1 MARTLASSLLAQSIG
16 PSPAWSA
23 CARTGSSLRGGTRQG
38 RSAPLRDRLRRP
50 LTEPAATGAD
60 LHQRRAAARHTF
72 GGRTTRA
79 HTVSIRASETGQS
92 NYRIVRS
99 GTQGEASAAGHT
111 GVAPGRPPPSAS
123 AFPAGRCTHLPPRPG
138 CSGHIQAV
146 PAAGRVTPHR
156 PTALFTMWGAYRP
169 SPFPPGLG
177 GGRHA
182 EGGPPGSVLSPGG
195 PSSKVWPSAL
205 RGSAYGRRAT
215 YRPCRSP
222 VQAGLSYEL
231 RCGGLR
237 PGLAHVGSGRKS
249 G

>member
-1 MARTLASSLLAQSIG
+1 VPRLLGSATGRGCEAGTLASSLLAQSIG

-38 RSAPLRDRLRRP
+38 RSAPLRGRLRRP

-79 HTVSIRASETGQS
+79 HTASIQPSETSQS

-123 AFPAGRCTHLPPRPG
+123 AFPAGRCTHLTSPARVQRPHQDLRPHPSRASNLA
-138 CSGHIQAV
+138 CNAPQADSALHHV
-146 PAAGRVTPHR
+146 GGIPAVAI
-156 PTALFTMWGAYRP
+156 
-169 SPFPPGLG
+169 PPGLG

-205 RGSAYGRRAT
+205 RGRPMGGGPLTVRAGRRS
-215 YRPCRSP
+215 R
-222 VQAGLSYEL
+222 QA
-231 RCGGLR
+231 
-237 PGLAHVGSGRKS
+237 
-249 G
+249 

>member
-1 MARTLASSLLAQSIG
+1 MAGTLASSLLAQSIG

-38 RSAPLRDRLRRP
+38 RSAPLRGRLRRP

-99 GTQGEASAAGHT
+99 GTQGEASAAGHI

-146 PAAGRVTPHR
+146 PATLACNAPQADGALPMWDMPAVAITPRV
-156 PTALFTMWGAYRP
+156 
-169 SPFPPGLG
+169 
-177 GGRHA
+177 
-182 EGGPPGSVLSPGG
+182 
-195 PSSKVWPSAL
+195 
-205 RGSAYGRRAT
+205 GRRAAF
-215 YRPCRSP
+215 RAGRRSRQKDNP
-222 VQAGLSYEL
+222 S
-231 RCGGLR
+231 
-237 PGLAHVGSGRKS
+237 P
-249 G
+249 

>member
-1 MARTLASSLLAQSIG
+1 MAGTLASSLLAQSIG

-38 RSAPLRDRLRRP
+38 HSAPLRDRLRRP
-50 LTEPAATGAD
+50 LTEPTATGAD

-79 HTVSIRASETGQS
+79 HTLSIRASETDQS

-138 CSGHIQAV
+138 CSGHLPDV
-146 PAAGRVTPHR
+146 PATWRVTPHR
-156 PTALFTMWGAYRP
+156 PTALFP
-169 SPFPPGLG
+169 CG
-177 GGRHA
+177 GHT
-182 EGGPPGSVLSPGG
+182 
-195 PSSKVWPSAL
+195 
-205 RGSAYGRRAT
+205 GRRHYPQGWAAAGMQRAA
-215 YRPCRSP
+215 RPD
-222 VQAGLSYEL
+222 
-231 RCGGLR
+231 RC
-237 PGLAHVGSGRKS
+237 
-249 G
+249 